1 MTAETAPLLFDARR
15 LLVYVENLDRAV
27 AYYRDVLGFK
37 PLGGV
42 AGTNFEFATSG
53 APLVL
58 HRDGRAA
65 KEPRGR
71 VGFVPSFQ
79 VADGI
84 HELIEIYRK
93 RGVRIVNEVIEV
105 AHGWIAFIGDLEGNV
120 LQVYEAKKGN
130 E

>member
-1 MTAETAPLLFDARR
+1 MTDSAPLLFNARR
-15 LLVYVENLDRAV
+15 LLVYVEDLDRAV

-53 APLVL
+53 PPLVL

-65 KEPRGR
+65 DGPRGR

-79 VADGI
+79 VEDGI
-84 HELIEIYRK
+84 HELVEIYRG
-93 RGVRIVNEVIEV
+93 RGVRIVNDVLE
-105 AHGWIAFIGDLEGNV
+105 APHGWIAFISDLEGNV
-120 LQVYEAKKGN
+120 LQVYQAKGVR